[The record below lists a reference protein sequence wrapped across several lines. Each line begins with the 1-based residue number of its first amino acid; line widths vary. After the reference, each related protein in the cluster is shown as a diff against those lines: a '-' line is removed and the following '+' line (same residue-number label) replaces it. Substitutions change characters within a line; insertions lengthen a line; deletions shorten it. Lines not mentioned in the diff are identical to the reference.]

1 MRKMTQQE
9 LVSWNKSRPRRTL
22 EAMDCLRRVL
32 RNSRSWHFR
41 EQVNSNWS
49 MHPAIEYAVF
59 EADPLNW
66 HQLVLE
72 WPHQSDSGP
81 HQIAYTRDDKY
92 GEADRQITVGIAKYL
107 TRHFPTIPSD
117 TIRNIAAK
125 YAQGSCK
132 FVHTTIEMLDVIE
145 NGPASCMAKG
155 AGNFH
160 GGRHPYEAYAPEF
173 GWHMAVFIENGA
185 YTGRA
190 LCNSKEYVRSYRGG
204 TGESYSCADDRLE
217 AWLQDQGYAKT
228 NSWEGHKL
236 KRVVA
241 ANCCGFLAP
250 YIDGGAQHVCEV
262 HDGFKIVD
270 DEDDA
275 EWEFTNT
282 DGTADNAERGDP
294 CNDCG
299 DRVSGDDGYWVGRSE
314 DDYVCQHC
322 IDNHYT
328 YVYGRNRA
336 RYYLHDN
343 DVVHCNDAH
352 YDAHYLSDNN
362 IVETA
367 DGEYLHEDD
376 AVFIHRLD
384 EYHPTDDCVYCEHSS
399 EYELQRDCEQLADGE
414 WAHADDV
421 WCCEHSGE
429 YYLDDD
435 ADSRYETECGKTVH
449 IDHADH
455 YAPEQTILE
464 LE

>member
-1 MRKMTQQE
+1 
-9 LVSWNKSRPRRTL
+9 
-22 EAMDCLRRVL
+22 MDCLRRVL
-32 RNSRSWHFR
+32 RDSRSWHFR

-49 MHPAIEYAVF
+49 MHPAIEHAVF
-59 EADPLNW
+59 EADPDNW

-72 WPHQSDSGP
+72 WPHMSDKGR
-81 HQIAYTRDDKY
+81 HEIAYTRDDKY

-117 TIRNIAAK
+117 TIRDIAAK

-145 NGPASCMAKG
+145 NGPTSCMGKG

-173 GWHMAVFIENGA
+173 GWHMAVFMENGA

-190 LCNSKEYVRSYRGG
+190 LCNEKYKYFVRSYRSG
-204 TGESYSCADDRLE
+204 TGESYSCADERLE
-217 AWLQDQGYAKT
+217 AWLQDQGYEKT

-241 ANCCGFLAP
+241 ANSCGFLAP
-250 YIDGGAQHVCEV
+250 YIDGRAQHVCEV
-262 HDGFKIVD
+262 HDGFEITC

-282 DGTADNAERGDP
+282 DGTADDVEHGDN
-294 CNDCG
+294 CSDCG
-299 DRVSGDDGYWVGRSE
+299 DRVRDGDGYWTGGQE
-314 DDYVCQHC
+314 ETLVCEHC
-322 IDNHYT
+322 INNHYT
-328 YVYGRNRA
+328 YVYGRGSN
-336 RYYLHDN
+336 RYYLRDN
-343 DVVHCNDAH
+343 EGVILVGDEY
-352 YDAHYLSDNN
+352 YDGDYLSDNN
-362 IVETA
+362 IVELENGDHVHA
-367 DGEYLHEDD
+367 DD
-376 AVFIHRLD
+376 AVFIDRLD
-384 EYHPTDDCVYCEHSS
+384 EHHPIDDCVHCEHSG
-399 EYELQRDCEQLADGE
+399 EYELQRDCEQLSDGE
-414 WAHADDV
+414 WAHEDDV

-449 IDHADH
+449 IDYADH
-455 YAPEQTILE
+455 YAPEETTLTLE
-464 LE
+464 